1 MVSET
6 SITSVRFRNFK
17 AFENFSISLD
27 RTNILVGPNNSGK
40 STVIGAFRVLSMG
53 LRKAATRKPE
63 LLGNKHIT
71 LGYRI
76 SRASLPI
83 SLENAQ
89 TDYQDVEATV
99 TFRLSNGNRLRL
111 SFSRDD
117 DDCILYPLPAGGET
131 ATGVAAF
138 KRQFPISLLVV
149 PVLGPVENREQ
160 IVKKETVDENLAT
173 HRASRNFRN
182 YWYHNPDGFDAF
194 RQQVIATWPGMDIRP
209 PEVGADQRLSMFC
222 LENRITRELYWTG
235 YGFQVWCQLLSHIFR
250 SQSQS
255 MLIIDEPDIYLHAN
269 PQRQLL
275 SILKASGPDV
285 LMATHS
291 SEIVA
296 EADAN
301 DILVIDKTQLSAKRV
316 RSPEGIQT
324 TLGSLGSIHT
334 VTMTNIAQ
342 TRRVL
347 YIEGEDFQVLRRFAR
362 RLGLSELAS
371 AVGIAPFP
379 LGGFPTIQRLKSVT
393 LGVSESIGAPTL
405 FAGIFDRD
413 FRPDEEINELLKS
426 FDSALELAV
435 ILERKEIE
443 NYLLI
448 PVGLERTL
456 DNLLR
461 DRARRNGESATVG
474 KPIAEL
480 LQEITAAMKAEVQS
494 QYIAKR
500 VDFLR
505 HTGKDSSTISREA
518 IEIFDRH
525 WNDDRLRLH
534 IVPGK
539 RVLRE
544 LFSRI
549 QNEYKVTLTPA
560 RIIEQLRE
568 SDVPLDLRQTLRRL
582 DSFSRQ
588 APDGAIP

>member
-1 MVSET
+1 
-6 SITSVRFRNFK
+6 
-17 AFENFSISLD
+17 
-27 RTNILVGPNNSGK
+27 
-40 STVIGAFRVLSMG
+40 
-53 LRKAATRKPE
+53 
-63 LLGNKHIT
+63 
-71 LGYRI
+71 
-76 SRASLPI
+76 
-83 SLENAQ
+83 
-89 TDYQDVEATV
+89 
-99 TFRLSNGNRLRL
+99 
-111 SFSRDD
+111 
-117 DDCILYPLPAGGET
+117 
-131 ATGVAAF
+131 
-138 KRQFPISLLVV
+138 
-149 PVLGPVENREQ
+149 
-160 IVKKETVDENLAT
+160 
-173 HRASRNFRN
+173 
-182 YWYHNPDGFDAF
+182 
-194 RQQVIATWPGMDIRP
+194 
-209 PEVGADQRLSMFC
+209 MFC
-222 LENRITRELYWTG
+222 LEDRITRELYWTG

-250 SQSQS
+250 GQNRS
-255 MLIIDEPDIYLHAN
+255 MLIIDEPDIYLHPN

-275 SILKASGPDV
+275 SILKESGPDV

-301 DILVIDKTQLSAKRV
+301 DVLVIDKTQRSAKRV

-324 TLGSLGSIHT
+324 ALGSLGSIHT

-362 RLGLSELAS
+362 RLDLNELAS
-371 AVGIAPFP
+371 AVGIAPFS
-379 LGGFPTIQRLKSVT
+379 LGGFPTLQRLKSVT

-413 FRPDEEINELLKS
+413 FRPDEEINELLES

-448 PVGLERTL
+448 PAALEKTL

-461 DRARRNGESATVG
+461 DRARRNGEPATAG

-480 LQEITAAMKAEVQS
+480 LQEITAAMKTEVQS

-544 LFSRI
+544 LFSRV
-549 QNEYKVTLTPA
+549 QNEYKVNLSTA
-560 RIIEQLRE
+560 KIIDQLRD
-568 SDVPLDLRQTLRRL
+568 SDIPSDLRQALRSVDAFR
-582 DSFSRQ
+582 RQ
-588 APDGAIP
+588 APDGSTP